1 MEWCMS
7 VMKEVNPNQPEKI
20 ELPELNQRE
29 RTIVHMFRQLDQER
43 QGDIIR
49 FIDVLLSSQ

>member
-1 MEWCMS
+1 MS